1 MDFNGLKH
9 HSDKV
14 ILAKVTSRER
24 PEVLRQTIQKYID
37 LAHDLSKMVWLFSCD
52 IDDKKTADVCESF
65 NLSNKHIFIG
75 DSDNKIDAIN
85 RDIISFNRISYDK
98 QQTFPK
104 HWDILL
110 NISDDQI
117 PMVKGYDEIIRRSMP
132 NDLDASLWFHD
143 GWQNRINTQEIVGRK
158 YYERFNYIY
167 NPLYKSFF
175 CDNESTEVAKR
186 LGKSIYTNK
195 CIIKHFHP
203 GWNAQ
208 SHIKKD
214 ALYIRNDK
222 YWREDEDTFNLRQ
235 IQNFGL

>member
-1 MDFNGLKH
+1 MNFEGLKH

-24 PEVLRQTIQKYID
+24 PKTLESTIKKYIE
-37 LAHDLSKMVWLFSCD
+37 LAVDIDKMVWLFTCD
-52 IDDKKTADVCESF
+52 TDDKPTFELCNSF
-65 NLSNKHIFIG
+65 NLPNQYTALGNST
-75 DSDNKIDAIN
+75 DKINAIN
-85 RDIISFNRISYDK
+85 RDVSKIDK
-98 QQTFPK
+98 
-104 HWDILL
+104 WDILL

-117 PMVKGYDEIIRRSMP
+117 PVVKGYDDIIRRTMP
-132 NDLDASLWFHD
+132 NDLDASLWFYD

-175 CDNESTEVAKR
+175 CDNESTEVARK

-203 GWNAQ
+203 GWDKS
-208 SHIKKD
+208 SHIKRD
-214 ALYIRNDK
+214 ALYNKNDK
-222 YWREDEDTFNLRQ
+222 YWKHDEDMFNFRKEQ
-235 IQNFGL
+235 GFI